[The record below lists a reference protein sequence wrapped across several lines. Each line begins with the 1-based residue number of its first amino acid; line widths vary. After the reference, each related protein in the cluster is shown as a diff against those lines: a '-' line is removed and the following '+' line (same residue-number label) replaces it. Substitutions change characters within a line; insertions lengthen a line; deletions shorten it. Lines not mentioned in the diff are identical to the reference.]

1 MFIDTEFLNQKS
13 RLQSKFK
20 KLFAINI
27 LISLASLVYL
37 IINYNDL
44 PQQIISHWGIDGMP
58 DGYSQKSVLSVFFT
72 SFMDISVVILLA
84 VTTITTLGVRI
95 NLDASNIDENRKKAI
110 GYLNKIG
117 YSFFLLTLSI
127 QLITSTIP
135 INIVNESKIPVSF
148 TIISVF
154 GTIFL
159 AFPSIYYYIKLMA
172 LKSRDKSIKTVNDE
186 DDKWLYGMIYYNQE
200 DPSFLVEKRFGAG
213 WTLNMANKKAK
224 ISMVLLLI
232 WIIGMIVLPFYI
244 D

>member
-1 MFIDTEFLNQKS
+1 
-13 RLQSKFK
+13 
-20 KLFAINI
+20 
-27 LISLASLVYL
+27 
-37 IINYNDL
+37 
-44 PQQIISHWGIDGMP
+44 MP

-224 ISMVLLLI
+224 ISMILLLI
-232 WIIGMIVLPFYI
+232 WIIGMMVLPFYI